1 MKNSMSRLLLV
12 SPALLAIAALQ
23 ANAAL
28 IAYEGFDYSGS
39 ILGQNGGTGWS
50 GGWADTGVSS
60 LTSSG
65 TDQSLYFD
73 QSPALI
79 TDGSTHVW
87 SESSKGNERNLGTS
101 IPLGSQTLYL
111 TALVRAYEGGASS
124 ADVRFEFYDDLG
136 AVGNMRA
143 NVGITDGTLFAAT
156 TTSGYGVGDTL
167 SNAFA
172 NDTTYLLA
180 MKREGGTGGAI
191 FASLIQADGNSAT
204 FASEPVSWQVT
215 QSGASGV
222 TLQSL
227 RFLTNGDG
235 GGSGGIRIDELRV
248 ATDWDSAVNGLVVPE
263 PGSLF
268 LIGLGSLSLLTR
280 RKR

>member
-1 MKNSMSRLLLV
+1 MSRLLLV

-28 IAYEGFDYSGS
+28 IANEDFDYSGS